1 MTAVVVSIAG
11 RTYRMSCAEGEEG
24 RLEALARVVE
34 DKIDAMREGFSEI
47 GEQRIVVM
55 AAIAMADEL
64 ADARARVAALEAE
77 ASRLGQALAKAEG
90 ASRDLEAR
98 AANAIFAAAER
109 VGQMGA
115 ALGRPVTRDELP

>member
-1 MTAVVVSIAG
+1 
-11 RTYRMSCAEGEEG
+11 
-24 RLEALARVVE
+24 
-34 DKIDAMREGFSEI
+34 
-47 GEQRIVVM
+47 M